1 MAEEKQPLQQKKEE
15 QDNNIFSEV
24 FKIPE
29 SSTLNYNEKKDPKKN
44 FFNLLNKKF
53 GFVLTRSDNA
63 YKIFKDRTMFVRK
76 LNSKYSPGKKNNN
89 YVSLTVL
96 DNNDIEFVEE
106 KETKKMKT
114 KKNIIP
120 QIKSNVE
127 NGYYKSFEFDFTN
140 LKNPNYEETRK
151 KIIYSLKYGTTENLK
166 TNRNLT
172 VKLINDMD
180 IIPSNFSFD
189 NYGKVGDEVE
199 DDDIEN
205 EKPISDAVLED
216 KKDEEE
222 TPIEPIEEKEID
234 RMDPEEEIED
244 SPKSPESPKM
254 KGKIPK
260 KIRLTDGYSNSYQND
275 SVDDVDDSDDDY
287 NDDYNDDYSDF
298 EDSIYSNPSPSFGSS
313 KNEFDDFFD
322 SKGFMKLKGPD
333 IFFYSTSKDGTQ
345 LISKF
350 AFDKAKGQPIYSNN
364 NNSQDSLLKL
374 IVKSS
379 QDNNGEV
386 KLEDI
391 GEIQDLNGDITKLY
405 SDMQKLKSEINLSNR
420 KKDFA
425 RRDKL
430 IIKYNKKKLKLS
442 DLISKYSKEAY
453 RLSTLNKKKK
463 ATLATHKYIMNKL
476 NKLK

>member
-1 MAEEKQPLQQKKEE
+1 MNYDEPEQPLQQKKEE

-96 DNNDIEFVEE
+96 NNDDIEFVEE
-106 KETKKMKT
+106 KETKKKKT

-151 KIIYSLKYGTTENLK
+151 KIIYSLIYGTTENLK

-189 NYGKVGDEVE
+189 NYGKVGDEIE

-216 KKDEEE
+216 KEE
-222 TPIEPIEEKEID
+222 TPIKPKEEEEIE

-244 SPKSPESPKM
+244 LPEYSESPKM
-254 KGKIPK
+254 KEKIHK
-260 KIRLTDGYSNSYQND
+260 NLRLTDEYSSYQND
-275 SVDDVDDSDDDY
+275 NDDDSDDDY
-287 NDDYNDDYSDF
+287 NDF
-298 EDSIYSNPSPSFGSS
+298 EDSIYSSPSPPFGSS

-322 SKGFMKLKGPD
+322 SKGFMKLKDPD

-364 NNSQDSLLKL
+364 NNSQNSLLKL
-374 IVKSS
+374 IVRAS
-379 QDNNGEV
+379 QDNKGEV

-391 GEIQDLNGDITKLY
+391 GEIQDLDGEITKLY

-420 KKDFA
+420 KRDFA
-425 RRDKL
+425 IRDKL

-463 ATLATHKYIMNKL
+463 ATIATHKYLMNKL
-476 NKLK
+476 NKL

>member
-1 MAEEKQPLQQKKEE
+1 MNYDELEQPLQQKKEE

-53 GFVLTRSDNA
+53 GFVLTPKSDNA
-63 YKIFKDRTMFVRK
+63 YKIFKERTMFVRK
-76 LNSKYSPGKKNNN
+76 LNSKYSPNKKNNN
-89 YVSLTVL
+89 FFSLTVI
-96 DNNDIEFVEE
+96 DNDDIEFVEE
-106 KETKKMKT
+106 EKITKKGKT

-151 KIIYSLKYGTTENLK
+151 NIIYSLEYGTTENLK
-166 TNRNLT
+166 TNRILT
-172 VKLINDMD
+172 TKLINDMD

-189 NYGKVGDEVE
+189 NYGKIGDELE
-199 DDDIEN
+199 DEDIEN

-222 TPIEPIEEKEID
+222 TPIEPKEEREIK

-244 SPKSPESPKM
+244 SPKSPESPESPKI

-260 KIRLTDGYSNSYQND
+260 KMRLTDGYSSYQND
-275 SVDDVDDSDDDY
+275 NEASD
-287 NDDYNDDYSDF
+287 DDYSDF
-298 EDSIYSNPSPSFGSS
+298 EDSIYSSPSPSFGSS

-350 AFDKAKGQPIYSNN
+350 AFDKAKGQPNNSNN

-374 IVKSS
+374 IVRASR
-379 QDNNGEV
+379 DNKGEV

-420 KKDFA
+420 KRDFA

-463 ATLATHKYIMNKL
+463 ATIATHKYIMNKL

>member
-1 MAEEKQPLQQKKEE
+1 MNYEDQEQPLQQKKEE

-29 SSTLNYNEKKDPKKN
+29 SSTLNYDEKKDPKKN

-53 GFVLTRSDNA
+53 GFVLTPNSDNA
-63 YKIFKDRTMFVRK
+63 YKIFKERTMFVRK
-76 LNSKYSPGKKNNN
+76 LNSKYSPNKKNNN
-89 YVSLTVL
+89 FFSLTVI
-96 DNNDIEFVEE
+96 DNDDIEFVEE
-106 KETKKMKT
+106 EKTTKKGKT

-140 LKNPNYEETRK
+140 LKNPNYGETRK
-151 KIIYSLKYGTTENLK
+151 KIIYSLEYGTTENLK
-166 TNRNLT
+166 TNRILT
-172 VKLINDMD
+172 TKLINDMD
-180 IIPSNFSFD
+180 IIPPNFSFD
-189 NYGKVGDEVE
+189 NYGKIGDEIE

-222 TPIEPIEEKEID
+222 TPIEPKEERENE

-244 SPKSPESPKM
+244 SPESPKSPKI

-260 KIRLTDGYSNSYQND
+260 KMRLLDSYSSYQNNSDND
-275 SVDDVDDSDDDY
+275 SDDNSDDDY
-287 NDDYNDDYSDF
+287 RDF

-350 AFDKAKGQPIYSNN
+350 AFDKAKGQPNNSNN

-374 IVKSS
+374 IVRAS
-379 QDNNGEV
+379 QDNKGEV

-420 KKDFA
+420 KRDFA

-463 ATLATHKYIMNKL
+463 ATIATHKYLMNKL
-476 NKLK
+476 DKLKT

>member
-1 MAEEKQPLQQKKEE
+1 MAEEEQPLQQKKEE

-29 SSTLNYNEKKDPKKN
+29 SSTLNYDEKKDPKKN

-89 YVSLTVL
+89 YVSLTVI
-96 DNNDIEFVEE
+96 NNDDIEFVEE
-106 KETKKMKT
+106 EKETKKGKT

-120 QIKSNVE
+120 QIKSDVKDD
-127 NGYYKSFEFDFTN
+127 YYKSFEFDFTN

-166 TNRNLT
+166 TNRNLN
-172 VKLINDMD
+172 VKLIKDMD

-189 NYGKVGDEVE
+189 NYGKVGDEIE

-244 SPKSPESPKM
+244 SPKSPKSPKM
-254 KGKIPK
+254 KGKNPK
-260 KIRLTDGYSNSYQND
+260 KSRLTDGYSSSYQND

-287 NDDYNDDYSDF
+287 SDF
-298 EDSIYSNPSPSFGSS
+298 EDSIYSNPSPPLGSS

-345 LISKF
+345 IISKF
-350 AFDKAKGQPIYSNN
+350 AFDKAKGQPNYSNN

-374 IVKSS
+374 IVRAS
-379 QDNNGEV
+379 QDNKGEV

-405 SDMQKLKSEINLSNR
+405 SDMQKLKSEINLSNK

-463 ATLATHKYIMNKL
+463 ATIATHKYLMNKL
-476 NKLK
+476 NKL

>member
-1 MAEEKQPLQQKKEE
+1 MNYDEPE

-29 SSTLNYNEKKDPKKN
+29 SSTLNYNEKKDPKKK

-63 YKIFKDRTMFVRK
+63 YKIFKGRTMFVRK

-89 YVSLTVL
+89 YVSLSVI
-96 DNNDIEFVEE
+96 DNDDIEFVEE
-106 KETKKMKT
+106 KEKEEKTTKKGKT
-114 KKNIIP
+114 KKIVIP

-151 KIIYSLKYGTTENLK
+151 KIIYSLEYGTTENLK

-180 IIPSNFSFD
+180 IIPSSFSFD
-189 NYGKVGDEVE
+189 NYGKVGDEIE

-216 KKDEEE
+216 KEE
-222 TPIEPIEEKEID
+222 TPIEPKEEGEIE

-244 SPKSPESPKM
+244 SPKSPESPKI

-260 KIRLTDGYSNSYQND
+260 ILRLTDDYNSYQND
-275 SVDDVDDSDDDY
+275 SDNDSDDNSD
-287 NDDYNDDYSDF
+287 DDYSDF
-298 EDSIYSNPSPSFGSS
+298 EDSIYSNPSPTFGSS

-333 IFFYSTSKDGTQ
+333 IFFFSTSKDGTQ

-350 AFDKAKGQPIYSNN
+350 AFDKAKGQPINSNN

-374 IVKSS
+374 IVRAS
-379 QDNNGEV
+379 QDNKGEV
-386 KLEDI
+386 DFKEI
-391 GEIQDLNGDITKLY
+391 GEIQDLNGEITKLY
-405 SDMQKLKSEINLSNR
+405 SDMQQLKSEINLSN
-420 KKDFA
+420 KKRDFA

-430 IIKYNKKKLKLS
+430 IIKYNKKKLKLE
-442 DLISKYSKEAY
+442 DLIKKYSKEAY
-453 RLSTLNKKKK
+453 RLSTLKKKK
-463 ATLATHKYIMNKL
+463 ATMATHKYLMNKL

>member
-1 MAEEKQPLQQKKEE
+1 MNYDEPEQPLQNIEEE
-15 QDNNIFSEV
+15 QIDKNFEHIFSKV
-24 FKIPE
+24 GTDGKII
-29 SSTLNYNEKKDPKKN
+29 PKRN
-44 FFNLLNKKF
+44 FFYSLSQNY
-53 GFVLTRSDNA
+53 GFIVKNPNNNFVGYKPIGDNVM
-63 YKIFKDRTMFVRK
+63 IVRG
-76 LNSKYSPGKKNNN
+76 LNSNYAPNRNKKNNN
-89 YVSLTVL
+89 NNYISICIIKKNNIDLSKGKPVLINTIQDKQIKSFDFDMSNLNNPTFKETKDKIIKSLSIGNMDDLGTNRSLTVKHV
-96 DNNDIEFVEE
+96 NNGILPSE
-106 KETKKMKT
+106 
-114 KKNIIP
+114 I
-120 QIKSNVE
+120 
-127 NGYYKSFEFDFTN
+127 
-140 LKNPNYEETRK
+140 NYED
-151 KIIYSLKYGTTENLK
+151 YYGKTENE
-166 TNRNLT
+166 N
-172 VKLINDMD
+172 
-180 IIPSNFSFD
+180 
-189 NYGKVGDEVE
+189 E

-222 TPIEPIEEKEID
+222 TPIEPIEEREIG

-244 SPKSPESPKM
+244 SPKSPESPKI

-260 KIRLTDGYSNSYQND
+260 NLRLTDEYSSYQND
-275 SVDDVDDSDDDY
+275 SEASAKPSLGSFGDDNDSD
-287 NDDYNDDYSDF
+287 DDYSDF
-298 EDSIYSNPSPSFGSS
+298 EDSIYSSPSSTFGSS

-350 AFDKAKGQPIYSNN
+350 AFDKAKGQPINSNN

-374 IVKSS
+374 IVRAS
-379 QDNNGEV
+379 QNNKGEV

-420 KKDFA
+420 KRDFA

-463 ATLATHKYIMNKL
+463 ATIATHKYLMNKL

>member
-29 SSTLNYNEKKDPKKN
+29 SSTLNYDEKKDPKKN

-287 NDDYNDDYSDF
+287 NDDYSDF

-374 IVKSS
+374 IVKAS